1 MLLCPANQ
9 VVLQHLSCCM
19 QHVFI
24 NEASNLELVDVAGS
38 VVGVLLEQS
47 LEAPAL
53 PCLSLSCP
61 ASVFAA
67 LPCPALPCPALP
79 CPALPCPALPWPALP
94 CPALPCPALP
104 CPALPDQCI
113 AKSAK
118 YMCKMHVAVQCSLCL
133 LTTPSTQIQQLSK
146 LSVLLE
152 DLDEAVSFAAKSH
165 HY

>member
-79 CPALPCPALPWPALP
+79 CPALP
-94 CPALPCPALP
+94 
-104 CPALPDQCI
+104 DQCI